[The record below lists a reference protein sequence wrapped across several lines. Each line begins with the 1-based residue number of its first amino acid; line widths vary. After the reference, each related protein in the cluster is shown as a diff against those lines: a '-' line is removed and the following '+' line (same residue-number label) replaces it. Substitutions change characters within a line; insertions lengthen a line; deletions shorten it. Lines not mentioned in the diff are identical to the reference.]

1 MNEIQE
7 YNEKELVSERR
18 KEQFEMRLRGIKRGK
33 IVEELSTKYDVAPT
47 TIDQDWQRKSDWW
60 LDVIGINDA
69 SGLVVTTIGS
79 FNLSQ
84 DFRKQLFEGLLGL
97 ANKISPDKDDDDTL
111 TLDELEAL
119 PAVWGIMMKLLN
131 DMDAAEK
138 TKSDI
143 LTKLGIL
150 KEAPKKVE
158 VRETRVEHKLDWAK
172 FTEGLDDETRRKF
185 FDEIGGI
192 NTSGAID
199 IEGGEE

>member
-1 MNEIQE
+1 M
-7 YNEKELVSERR
+7 
-18 KEQFEMRLRGIKRGK
+18 
-33 IVEELSTKYDVAPT
+33 
-47 TIDQDWQRKSDWW
+47 
-60 LDVIGINDA
+60 
-69 SGLVVTTIGS
+69 
-79 FNLSQ
+79 
-84 DFRKQLFEGLLGL
+84 GL